1 MDCGYGHGECKTPET
16 QCPHWHG
23 TFLNQNKNWLC
34 ATVIS
39 VFMKLAVMKVHL
51 VVKNINVMH
60 LMEGIMDNVE
70 LLKAKDA
77 IFRLIGQYCGCFLGT
92 DDNYYMFDYFESA
105 LERSFDALGF
115 DRDKVPL
122 MEFCQA
128 WEDNN
133 RKLWAINFSDIE
145 YRGST
150 AQEYY
155 DIFVEDYK
163 RWVND
168 NSEDAEFINREVLK
182 NDIAKS
188 TEPFNTGSVFRAI
201 NRQIAADVAPV
212 RHGQWEP
219 GNPICPVCGGD
230 KFKDLDADIWCDWQP
245 DFCPNCGAKMDEG
258 KV

>member
-1 MDCGYGHGECKTPET
+1 
-16 QCPHWHG
+16 
-23 TFLNQNKNWLC
+23 
-34 ATVIS
+34 
-39 VFMKLAVMKVHL
+39 
-51 VVKNINVMH
+51 
-60 LMEGIMDNVE
+60 MEDIMDNVE

-92 DDNYYMFDYFESA
+92 DDNYYMSDYFESA

-115 DRDKVPL
+115 DRDEVPL

-133 RKLWAINFSDIE
+133 RKLWDVNFSDVE

-168 NSEDAEFINREVLK
+168 NSEDAEFINREDLK

-201 NRQIAADVAPV
+201 NRQITADVAPV
-212 RHGQWEP
+212 VHGQWIYDKKAQRP
-219 GNPICPVCGGD
+219 YCSVCKGYFYG
-230 KFKDLDADIWCDWQP
+230 ATNSP
-245 DFCPNCGAKMDEG
+245 MNYCPNCGTKMDG
-258 KV
+258 SKA